1 MASAGVQAL
10 LGVEKSTPTRSSRD
24 RDGTPRP
31 DSADEP
37 RQSALGRAEDPWRA
51 TEAGS
56 DCLAGV
62 GVEVH
67 APASAAA
74 VPGVA
79 RIFEE
84 PHQGSDRVGFLYG
97 AHGDLSGP
105 VRACGAEPRPAP
117 TGAFQCHR
125 ASECG
130 MDRSAPGRGV
140 RAGGNATVPDP
151 GPRSGLR
158 RTILASGQ
166 DVGYQGSGHRAPFT
180 MAKRLCRAPD
190 WIDPTGVP

>member
-105 VRACGAEPRPAP
+105 VRACGAEPRPAS

-125 ASECG
+125 AS
-130 MDRSAPGRGV
+130 DRRVDGAAAARGV
-140 RAGGNATVPDP
+140 RAGGEPPVSDP
-151 GPRSGLR
+151 RPGQGLW
-158 RTILASGQ
+158 RTIFASGQ
-166 DVGYQGSGHRAPFT
+166 DVGHPRGCYYAT
-180 MAKRLCRAPD
+180 LAVAKRLCGACD
-190 WIDPTGVP
+190 WLDPTGMP

>member
-10 LGVEKSTPTRSSRD
+10 LGVEKSTPTRSPRD

-37 RQSALGRAEDPWRA
+37 RQSALGRAEDSWRA
-51 TEAGS
+51 TEAGP
-56 DCLAGV
+56 DGLAGV

-130 MDRSAPGRGV
+130 MDRSATGRGV

-166 DVGYQGSGHRAPFT
+166 DVGYPGSGHCTTFT
-180 MAKRLCRAPD
+180 LAKCLCRAPD